1 MILTRPELQNL
12 SLPMLFVPGT
22 HNSGSDKIN
31 SISKRDVGSKLESL
45 VLTQDESIWNQLV
58 YGIRYF
64 DLRIGY
70 YSQEKENEEDLR

>member
-1 MILTRPELQNL
+1 
-12 SLPMLFVPGT
+12 MLFIPGT
-22 HNSGSDKIN
+22 HNSGSDKIQTV
-31 SISKRDVGSKLESL
+31 SKRDIGSKLENL

-70 YSQEKENEEDLR
+70 YSEESENENENDIR